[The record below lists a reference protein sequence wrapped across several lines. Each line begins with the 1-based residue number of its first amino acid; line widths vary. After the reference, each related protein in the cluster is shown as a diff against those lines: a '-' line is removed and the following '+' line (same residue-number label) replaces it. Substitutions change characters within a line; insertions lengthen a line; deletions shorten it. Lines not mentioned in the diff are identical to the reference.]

1 VRPYR
6 QMQGGGLVTGGEGWS
21 GARAWRVWAYLVAG
35 PREEAV
41 TALLWEAGTLGIET
55 REEKDGRVRVEGWF
69 GGEVAADPLAGR
81 AGEGV
86 EALGGRRVEEAD
98 WLAVYRDKARPF
110 ALGRRFWVDPRE
122 PGEAGDAPEGRIL
135 LRLPARTAFGIG
147 SHESTRLAVELLEE
161 AAVAGRRVLDVGT
174 GTGILAFAALALGA
188 ASAVAFDVDTG
199 AMAQAR
205 ANATLNG
212 CEPTLFAGVTESL
225 RPTARFDLA
234 LVNIIPEVIVPELP
248 DIARLLGGRSG
259 EAAGRAGGGEMI
271 LSGILAERGDWV
283 LAAAAAA
290 GFAERARRQAGE
302 WIAFRVGREG
312 GR

>member
-1 VRPYR
+1 MNRP
-6 QMQGGGLVTGGEGWS
+6 
-21 GARAWRVWAYLVAG
+21 GARAWRVWAYLVAAS
-35 PREEAV
+35 REEAV

-69 GGEVAADPLAGR
+69 GGEVAADPLAGG
-81 AGEGV
+81 AGTGVEAPGVEALEV

-98 WLAVYRDKARPF
+98 WLAVYRDKAQPF
-110 ALGRRFWVDPRE
+110 ALGSRFWVDPRE

-188 ASAVAFDVDTG
+188 ASAVAFDVDAG
-199 AMAQAR
+199 AMIHAR
-205 ANATLNG
+205 ANAALNG
-212 CEPTLFAGVTESL
+212 CAPSEHKLSLFAGVTESL
-225 RPTARFDLA
+225 RRTARLDLA
-234 LVNIIPEVIVPELP
+234 VVNIIPEVIVPELP
-248 DIARLLGGRSG
+248 GIARLVGVGPDV
-259 EAAGRAGGGEMI
+259 AGGGEMI
-271 LSGILAERGDWV
+271 LSGILAEHGAWV

-290 GFAERARRQAGE
+290 GFGERARRQAGE
-302 WIAFRVGREG
+302 WVAFRVGREG

>member
-1 VRPYR
+1 
-6 QMQGGGLVTGGEGWS
+6 MS
-21 GARAWRVWAYLVAG
+21 AAGARAWRVWAYLVAA

-69 GGEVAADPLAGR
+69 GGEVAADPLAGC
-81 AGEGV
+81 AGTGVEAPGV

-122 PGEAGDAPEGRIL
+122 PGEAAGAPEGRML

-188 ASAVAFDVDTG
+188 ASAVAFDVDAG
-199 AMAQAR
+199 AMIQAR
-205 ANATLNG
+205 ANAALNG
-212 CEPTLFAGVTESL
+212 CDVALFAGVTESL
-225 RPTARFDLA
+225 RRTARFDLA
-234 LVNIIPEVIVPELP
+234 VVNIIPEVIVPELP
-248 DIARLLGGRSG
+248 DVARLIGSGAG
-259 EAAGRAGGGEMI
+259 EAAGRDGGGEMI

-302 WIAFRVGREG
+302 WVAFRVGREARSG
-312 GR
+312 A